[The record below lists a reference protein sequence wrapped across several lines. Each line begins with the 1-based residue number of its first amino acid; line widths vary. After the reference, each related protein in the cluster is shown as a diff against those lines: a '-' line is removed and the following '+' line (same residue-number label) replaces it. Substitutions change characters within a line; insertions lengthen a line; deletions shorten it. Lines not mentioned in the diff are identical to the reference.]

1 MIHFPLCEAFFA
13 AKLRAMKKI
22 ISTTEA
28 PAAIGPYSQAVRA
41 GSLVFCAGQVPLD
54 PKTGQIVSE
63 DIAEQTK
70 RVLDSVTAILKAEQL
85 TLANV
90 VKTTVFLA
98 DFGDF
103 QKMNEVYAT
112 YFTENPPARSTVGVS
127 TLPKNAR
134 VEIEAIAFDDG
145 GNGRRKDGERYV
157 RLMNDDLLA
166 LFRQTGAL
174 LDGHFVLRSGLHS
187 RQFFQCA
194 LLLQHTENRRR
205 RLRTARR

>member
-1 MIHFPLCEAFFA
+1 LGNSRNQSLRCDPLCPLCEAFFA
-13 AKLRAMKKI
+13 AKVRGMKKI

-70 RVLDSVTAILKAEQL
+70 RVLDSVTAILRAEQL

-90 VKTTVFLA
+90 VKTTVFLS

-134 VEIEAIAFDDG
+134 VEIEAIAFDDSQPG
-145 GNGRRKDGERYV
+145 GGKTASD
-157 RLMNDDLLA
+157 
-166 LFRQTGAL
+166 T
-174 LDGHFVLRSGLHS
+174 SG
-187 RQFFQCA
+187 
-194 LLLQHTENRRR
+194 
-205 RLRTARR
+205 